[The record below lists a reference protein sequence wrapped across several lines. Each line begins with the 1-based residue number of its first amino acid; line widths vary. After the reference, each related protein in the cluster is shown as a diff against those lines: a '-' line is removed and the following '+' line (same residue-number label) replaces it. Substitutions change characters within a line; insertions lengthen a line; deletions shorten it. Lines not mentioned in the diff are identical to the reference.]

1 MRKRLHSVMV
11 RMDDEE
17 YNQFCSNVIKSG
29 QTKQAYVTNAV
40 LHVPIMPKSELEE
53 VQKISRIMAD
63 NNRQIRGIAANINQ
77 MAKQMHTF
85 RENPQIKKLNE
96 LEEQLNQIRK
106 EVDRPWQLIRVLL
119 SRQKVTVG

>member
-17 YNQFCSNVIKSG
+17 YNQFCTNVIKSG

-85 RENPQIKKLNE
+85 RESPQIKKLNE

-106 EVDRPWQLIRVLL
+106 EVDCPWQLIRVLL
-119 SRQKVTVG
+119 SRQKVTVD